1 LTELSLFRR
10 RLLGLVTAKTGTLG
24 SKGQLIGGGAHD
36 LRHAFI
42 NVAHDQGVNEI
53 FVRLLVGHALT
64 GVHASY
70 LTRLVGCRPELF

>member
-42 NVAHDQGVNEI
+42 NVAHDQGVN
-53 FVRLLVGHALT
+53 
-64 GVHASY
+64 
-70 LTRLVGCRPELF
+70 